1 NFRRSARRAEH
12 GRNRG
17 QGSWEGQVAGQGDL
31 GVGLWRRGGAAKTR
45 PIGGRRE
52 RPSRRLRGTG
62 AGLARASLFP
72 GEPKGLGPPS
82 RDSPGAYGDWEP
94 NAILLPIARA
104 ARGVGIPKREVIMRG
119 IALFVAGIV
128 VGGLAVQAATAQN
141 NPLSPNKGIVGMNHV
156 GIIVPD
162 ID

>member
-1 NFRRSARRAEH
+1 CDRYAAEDEDGRAVRVLLRCGPHSRSGGGRTPQPASRLRAPFRLGLPNFRRSARRAEH

-104 ARGVGIPKREVIMRG
+104 ARG
-119 IALFVAGIV
+119 
-128 VGGLAVQAATAQN
+128 
-141 NPLSPNKGIVGMNHV
+141 
-156 GIIVPD
+156 
-162 ID
+162 